1 MPIDLQFTEAAVAR
15 LGRKPDAVI
24 PILQALQEHY
34 GYLPEE
40 ALRRVCEASDITP
53 AAINGV
59 ASFYDMFRFSPV
71 GKHLVRVCTGTAC
84 HVAGAGR
91 VEDAL
96 RRHLRIPAGGD
107 TDADRQFTIEQVACL
122 GCCTLAPVVKI
133 GDTTFGHTTPEKV
146 PDMMRDYLASAAS
159 ATKVKSTEERQPRGG
174 NGGSGAGVAE
184 IHVGLGSC
192 CMAKGSDRLF
202 HALRENAEACG
213 GSVVVKRVGC
223 VGMCHRTP
231 MIEVAQSGKPGT
243 FYADLT
249 PAQARALVQ
258 RHFRPRGILQRA
270 SRLWTR
276 AVDSLLLEDASPQQE
291 VQRFSMSKRDPNVR
305 AFLDKQVHIATEH
318 FGQLDPLDL
327 DEYLAHGGFG
337 ALAKCLG
344 LSSTGFQPVN
354 VGQASSLSAAPTPAT
369 AGKMPALPD
378 RQDAC
383 PTSADIIS
391 TIEQSGLRGRGGAG
405 FPTGQKWRVVN
416 QQPGDTKYVI
426 CNGDEGD
433 PGAFMDRM
441 ILESFPYRVI
451 EGLALAAVAVGAH
464 EGVFYIRHEYPLA
477 VKRVRAAIAELEKR
491 GWLGERLLGG
501 AFPLTPALSPRERE
515 NRVQSGSEAGA
526 SGSAYASAD
535 AERAATGAGASD
547 PRISQAHR
555 ELPPLPAGEG
565 RGEGERLGTT
575 ATSPPPAFPLKL
587 TVFEGAGAFVC
598 GEETAL
604 IASVEGH
611 RGMPRLRP
619 PFPAQAGLWGQ
630 PTLINNVETLAMV
643 PWIVRHGAEKFAA
656 IGTAKSKGT
665 KVFALA
671 GKIQRGGLIE
681 IPMGTTVRE
690 IVEVIGGGVP
700 EGRRFKAVQIGG
712 PSGGCVPAR
721 LADTSVDFE
730 SLREIG
736 AIMGSGGLVVLDD
749 TACMV
754 DIARYFLQFTQDQS
768 CGKCTFCRIGTKR
781 MLDILERLCIGK
793 ASRQH
798 LDELERLAV
807 QVGAGSLCGLGK
819 TAPNPVLTTLRY
831 FRDEYEAHLAGRCP
845 AGKCTALIHYRVT
858 ADCTGCT
865 LCSQACPVDAI
876 PMTPY
881 ARHEIDDAKCTRCDT
896 CRVVCPHSAIEVK

>member
-15 LGRKPDAVI
+15 LGRNPDAVI

-146 PDMMRDYLASAAS
+146 PEMMRDYLASAAS

-174 NGGSGAGVAE
+174 NGDSGAGVAE

-276 AVDSLLLEDASPQQE
+276 AVDSLLLEDSSPQQE

-327 DEYLAHGGFG
+327 DEYLANGGFG

-344 LSSTGFQPVN
+344 ASSTGFQPVD

-405 FPTGQKWRVVN
+405 FPTGQKWRVVS

-451 EGLALAAVAVGAH
+451 EGLALAALAVGAH

-477 VKRVRAAIAELEKR
+477 VKRVRAAIGELEKR
-491 GWLGERLLGG
+491 GWLGDQLLGV
-501 AFPLTPALSPRERE
+501 ATDVSPR
-515 NRVQSGSEAGA
+515 A
-526 SGSAYASAD
+526 SQGGEDSAD
-535 AERAATGAGASD
+535 SR
-547 PRISQAHR
+547 RR
-555 ELPPLPAGEG
+555 LPG
-565 RGEGERLGTT
+565 
-575 ATSPPPAFPLKL
+575 FPLKL

-619 PFPAQAGLWGQ
+619 PFPAQAGLWGK

-690 IVEVIGGGVP
+690 IVEIIGGGVP

-865 LCSQACPVDAI
+865 LCAQACPVDAI

-881 ARHEIDDAKCTRCDT
+881 SRHVIDDTKCTRCDT

>member
-1 MPIDLQFTEAAVAR
+1 MVAIFSMPGIDLQFADDAVAR

-24 PILQALQEHY
+24 PILQALQDHY

-53 AAINGV
+53 AAITGV

-84 HVAGAGR
+84 HVAGAER

-96 RRHLRIPAGGD
+96 RRHLRIPAGAD
-107 TDADRQFTIEQVACL
+107 TDADRQFTVEQVACL
-122 GCCTLAPVVKI
+122 GTCTLAPTI
-133 GDTTFGHTTPEKV
+133 RIAETTFGYTTAESI
-146 PDMMRDYLASAAS
+146 PDKLREFLEHEAAAS
-159 ATKVKSTEERQPRGG
+159 AVKSTEELRRGGG
-174 NGGSGAGVAE
+174 NGGAVE

-213 GSVVVKRVGC
+213 GKVVVKRVGC

-231 MIEVAQSGKPGT
+231 MIEVTQPGKPGT
-243 FYADLT
+243 FYADLS
-249 PAQARALVQ
+249 PSQARALVQ
-258 RHFRPRGILQRA
+258 RHFRPRGLLQRA

-276 AVDSLLLEDASPQQE
+276 TVDSLLLEDAAPQQE
-291 VQRFSMSKRDPNVR
+291 VQRFSMSKRDPGVR

-327 DEYLAHGGFG
+327 DEYLAHDGFR

-344 LSSTGFQPVN
+344 GGVRSPKSEVRNNSEIRNPKSET
-354 VGQASSLSAAPTPAT
+354 ASEQSAMVP
-369 AGKMPALPD
+369 
-378 RQDAC
+378 
-383 PTSADIIS
+383 ADIIA
-391 TIEQSGLRGRGGAG
+391 TIERSGLRGRGGAG
-405 FPTGQKWRVVN
+405 FPTGQKWRVVS
-416 QQPGDTKYVI
+416 QQPCEVKYVI

-451 EGLALAAVAVGAH
+451 EGLALAALAVGAH

-491 GWLGERLLGG
+491 GWLGEKLLGG
-501 AFPLTPALSPRERE
+501 AFPLKLS
-515 NRVQSGSEAGA
+515 
-526 SGSAYASAD
+526 
-535 AERAATGAGASD
+535 
-547 PRISQAHR
+547 
-555 ELPPLPAGEG
+555 
-565 RGEGERLGTT
+565 
-575 ATSPPPAFPLKL
+575 
-587 TVFEGAGAFVC
+587 VFEGAGAFVC

-604 IASVEGH
+604 IASVEGE
-611 RGMPRLRP
+611 RGMPTLRP
-619 PFPAQAGLWGQ
+619 PFPAQEGLWGK
-630 PTLINNVETLAMV
+630 PTLINNVETLALV
-643 PWIVRHGAEKFAA
+643 PWIVRNGAEKFAA

-671 GKIQRGGLIE
+671 GKIRRGGLIE
-681 IPMGTTVRE
+681 VPMGTTIRE
-690 IVEVIGGGVP
+690 IVEEIGGGAA

-721 LADTSVDFE
+721 LADTSVDYE
-730 SLREIG
+730 SLREVG

-749 TACMV
+749 TSCMV

-768 CGKCTFCRIGTKR
+768 CGKCTFCRVGTKR
-781 MLDILERLCIGK
+781 MLDILERLCAGK
-793 ASRQH
+793 ASRPH
-798 LDELERLAV
+798 LDELERLAR

-819 TAPNPVLTTLRY
+819 TAPNPVLSTLRY
-831 FRDEYEAHLAGRCP
+831 FRDEYEAHVAGRCP
-845 AGKCTALIHYRVT
+845 AGKCAALIHYRVT

-865 LCSQACPVDAI
+865 LCAQRCPVNAI

-881 ARHEIDDAKCTRCDT
+881 QRHAIDDAKCTRCDT
-896 CRVVCPHSAIEVK
+896 CRVVCPQGAIEVK